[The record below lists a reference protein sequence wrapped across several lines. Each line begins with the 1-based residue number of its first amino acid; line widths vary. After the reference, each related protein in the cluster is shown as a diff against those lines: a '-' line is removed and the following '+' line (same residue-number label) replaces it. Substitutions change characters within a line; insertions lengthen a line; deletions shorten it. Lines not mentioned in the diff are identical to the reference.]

1 MLPRKNKGF
10 FLLELLLS
18 LAAWFMLCLFI
29 LPMLI
34 ELNKQ
39 AIQLEVTKKAEQLL
53 YEELQ
58 AKLIDGQSYISY
70 SVYYHNIEYKI
81 IWRNQAVIGLK
92 EVCVKVEKNAYFQ
105 ETEICMVPEWR
116 GFYGHRSAACFI
128 HFYDNCFL
136 YDTHLSSYA

>member
-105 ETEICMVPEWR
+105 ETEICMVPE
-116 GFYGHRSAACFI
+116 
-128 HFYDNCFL
+128 
-136 YDTHLSSYA
+136 